1 MDNVFEELN
10 KLYEADCNTI
20 SMKDFV
26 DTSVVLIVQDAETYD
41 ARQVDKL
48 FEDEMT
54 LEELDEARAPIGERT
69 PENDDTRVISTLDE
83 VRDTLM
89 KLHALTDYRV
99 LPSYKNRNFKQEHEF
114 TDADIECICKQ
125 LTIGDYV
132 CTKISDTPAH
142 SGCLLPVF
150 IPNKDFT
157 IADGHVI
164 HGLVV
169 YVKFDFCVSSRVTV
183 VSFHDP
189 LYEEDHPYAVDE
201 APQS

>member
-10 KLYEADCNTI
+10 KLYEEETDTI
-20 SMKDFV
+20 SMKDFI
-26 DTSVVLIVQDAETYD
+26 DTSIVLIVSDAETYD
-41 ARQVDKL
+41 VSQVDRM

-54 LEELDEARAPIGERT
+54 PEELAEARAPAGERT
-69 PENDDTRVISTLDE
+69 QENDDTRVISTLAE
-83 VRDTLM
+83 VRETLM
-89 KLHALTDYRV
+89 KLQTLADYRV
-99 LPSYKNRNFKQEHEF
+99 LPSYKNRAFKHERDF

-125 LTIGDYV
+125 LSVGDYT
-132 CTKISDTPAH
+132 CTKISDTPEH

-157 IADGHVI
+157 LADGSTI

-189 LYEEDHPYAVDE
+189 LFEEEHPYSE
-201 APQS
+201 EN

>member
-10 KLYEADCNTI
+10 KLYKEEADTI

-26 DTSVVLIVQDAETYD
+26 DTSIVLIVSDAETYD
-41 ARQVDKL
+41 VSQVDKM

-54 LEELDEARAPIGERT
+54 PEELAEARAPAGERT
-69 PENDDTRVISTLDE
+69 PENDDTRVISTLVE
-83 VRDTLM
+83 VRETLM
-89 KLHALTDYRV
+89 KLQTLADYRV
-99 LPSYKNRNFKQEHEF
+99 FPSYKNRTFKRERGF

-125 LTIGDYV
+125 LSVGDYT
-132 CTKISDTPAH
+132 CTKISDTPEH

-150 IPNKDFT
+150 IPNKDF
-157 IADGHVI
+157 ILADGSTI

-189 LYEEDHPYAVDE
+189 LFEEGHPYSDE
-201 APQS
+201 N